1 MSHFGKSL
9 QIIMRFDGFIPRQT
23 WCKLGCLVLALLC
36 CWGCGAPRSPFGKQV
51 DKVEKFTQRGDEWY
65 SQGDLDRA
73 EREFQRGLTLSRG
86 MDYQP
91 GVARQLNNLGALAL
105 EQGDLRQARDLFTRA
120 WEVNRSQGQW
130 AEASANQANL
140 ATVAEQEKN
149 LEAVVHHLSQAESAA
164 RQSRDKGA
172 LARIYARWADLA
184 RQQLDFG
191 RAEAY
196 LKMAQP
202 LARTP
207 ALKAQAAHQ
216 QGRLALARGDAGAAI
231 DHLIRALEWDR
242 EVQDRAA
249 MAADLYYLGEACR
262 LSRDWPRAFDYYARA
277 FDVYASLKRRARLQD
292 CLARLQEANRE
303 GALNR
308 PLDRFEK
315 PNKVS

>member
-1 MSHFGKSL
+1 
-9 QIIMRFDGFIPRQT
+9 MRLVGFISRQT
-23 WCKLGCLVLALLC
+23 WVKWAFLALALLC

-65 SQGDLDRA
+65 AQGDLSRA
-73 EREFQRGLTLSRG
+73 EREFQRALSLSRG

-91 GVARQLNNLGALAL
+91 GVARQLNNLGAVAL
-105 EQGDLRQARDLFTRA
+105 EQGDLRQARDFFTRA

-140 ATVAEQEKN
+140 ATVAEQEKD
-149 LEAVVHHLSQAESAA
+149 LGAAALHLSQAEAAA
-164 RQSRDKGA
+164 RQSTDKGA
-172 LARIYARWADLA
+172 LARIYARWADFT
-184 RQQLDFG
+184 RQQLDLG

-207 ALKAQAAHQ
+207 ALKAQVAHQ

-231 DHLIRALEWDR
+231 SHLIRALEWDR

-262 LSRDWPRAFDYYARA
+262 LDRDWGRAFDYYARA
-277 FDVYASLKRRARLQD
+277 FDVYTSLKRRARLQD